1 MYSKWV
7 NAMMIH
13 FCFPRVSKV
22 HNYAGYCVVSA
33 DIYLPGTSCKSLCYY
48 CVWCETKGSVFKQME
63 VACLNKA
70 VLLELSPECWRMRRQ
85 TKLHPTAFYSVLLN
99 GKSPGSWCCQNK
111 WAFALP
117 VTIHFIKVRFCAK
130 LCEISFAI
138 IVKIVFGSQ
147 VA

>member
-33 DIYLPGTSCKSLCYY
+33 DIYLPGNSCKYLCYY
-48 CVWCETKGSVFKQME
+48 CVWCETKGTVFKQME

-70 VLLELSPECWRMRRQ
+70 VLLELRMLKNGTSNKASP
-85 TKLHPTAFYSVLLN
+85 YSVLFCFARWQESGQLVLSELM
-99 GKSPGSWCCQNK
+99 GICIASDHIFYKS
-111 WAFALP
+111 
-117 VTIHFIKVRFCAK
+117 TFCAK